1 MGWKRSVIER
11 PNDGFNF
18 KVGSKMID
26 FAINNTDSG
35 SFTEGNL
42 DDGANRE
49 VLIGSVG

>member
-1 MGWKRSVIER
+1 MGWERSVIER

-42 DDGANRE
+42 DYGANRE
-49 VLIGSVG
+49 VSIEGVG

>member
-49 VLIGSVG
+49 VSNEGVG